1 MHKNFDQHLA
11 AAALAAVCLAAP
23 AAHAAD
29 TAVPEQSSVITRC
42 SECGMVYNIR
52 QVEKPVAPERGNLS
66 NMASPPSAGGIGN
79 ETQAVPLI
87 SFGQGGAKR
96 VPREPTT
103 YSVWEMTIR
112 YDNGQ
117 FGLVTQESQPE
128 FKVGDRVRRVDNSF
142 EPIPQ
147 SGR

>member
-1 MHKNFDQHLA
+1 MHKHIDQHLA
-11 AAALAAVCLAAP
+11 AGALAAVCLAAP

-29 TAVPEQSSVITRC
+29 AAVPEQSSVITRC

-52 QVEKPVAPERGNLS
+52 RVEKPVAPERGNMP
-66 NMASPPSAGGIGN
+66 NIAATPPAGGIGN

-87 SFGQGGAKR
+87 SFGQGGAQR
-96 VPREPTT
+96 VPREPATH
-103 YSVWEMTIR
+103 SVWEMTVR

-117 FGLVTQESQPE
+117 FGLVTQDSQPE
-128 FKVGDRVRRVDNSF
+128 FKVGDRVRRVNNTF

-147 SGR
+147 PAR